1 MISTFNNMVEQIKK
15 LIHDKEQVEK
25 EKYQEELHTLQ
36 SQMNP
41 HFLMNTLNT
50 LKFMAI
56 SAHYTGMQDMVVALE
71 NILAAVLNRD
81 GGFYTVRDE
90 QSVLESYIYIMQFRY
105 MDSFEVDINLSPGI
119 LDCKV
124 RPPGKD
130 NRHRNHSG
138 RKPDLR
144 DYRQRQRHGSGHRPT
159 NPWISAS
166 SGISGTHKK
175 TGKHG
180 HCRLFERPGIT
191 PMRGHSRQHGTRT
204 PPDHRREQHGQAPE
218 A

>member
-1 MISTFNNMVEQIKK
+1 MLSWLQGLEWEMCIRDRIKE

-81 GGFYTVRDE
+81 GGFYTCLLYTS
-90 QSVLESYIYIMQFRY
+90 QFFQFRY
-105 MDSFEVDINLSPGI
+105 GF
-119 LDCKV
+119 
-124 RPPGKD
+124 R
-130 NRHRNHSG
+130 
-138 RKPDLR
+138 
-144 DYRQRQRHGSGHRPT
+144 
-159 NPWISAS
+159 
-166 SGISGTHKK
+166 
-175 TGKHG
+175 
-180 HCRLFERPGIT
+180 RLLPS
-191 PMRGHSRQHGTRT
+191 HLV
-204 PPDHRREQHGQAPE
+204 
-218 A
+218 